1 MDSRAVG
8 PDDAAA
14 RYGPGTP
21 DAIAVAQGD
30 GERITKDS
38 NRGCDRLIESAAK
51 MFPQKAQAF
60 VRLLLP

>member
-21 DAIAVAQGD
+21 DAIAV
-30 GERITKDS
+30 ERITKVS

-51 MFPQKAQAF
+51 MFPKRRKRSW
-60 VRLLLP
+60 RLLLP